1 MKGSKKI
8 LALAAALSLTLGGWS
23 SGATPAGIGGEAG
36 LSAGTGMAKATPQ
49 VSTKPRIPD
58 VTPPGEASGLE
69 AAYAN
74 GVIRLSWRP
83 PADKDYAYANLY
95 VKKPGASDFEL
106 HEAGI
111 APVRAGGEGPSS
123 LSLPAPFAGS
133 TGLAQTYELA
143 ATLMGL
149 YEMKLTS
156 MDQSGNESAGTL
168 ASALAEPAAAEHAEV
183 MDADAIAQAS
193 DLIVTWAD
201 PVDARFRHVQVRIA
215 ATEDGAYDRSFRVAK
230 GEQRLIVPGLT
241 AGDYTIEITA
251 YDAYERASPVVRLS
265 TSSVDVT
272 PPAESM
278 ALRAED
284 LAGSAKLTWTPPS
297 ADGDYAG
304 SRLYVQYPGQTE
316 YRRVAADLVD
326 GSYAIPGLRGGTHQF
341 KLTSVDPAGNESA
354 GAIVALEIGDYEAPP
369 PVSAATV
376 AQQGPRI
383 ELAWTDP
390 SDPDLAQVRIRI
402 RSSDGAAYDRSFDVQ
417 KGVQKL
423 RSEPLPEGDYEISLT
438 ALDAAS
444 NASSPVRLSAHAL
457 ADASEPN
464 GSVSQA
470 KLLALPDFSVQASLS
485 DSQDV
490 DYYMLPLKTPSKISL
505 TLRNEVSS
513 EMELRL
519 SDASGMRVY
528 RKAVVAAGTTAQ
540 EEITLGAGNYY
551 VKISGVAVAGTPAY
565 YELEGGTGDFY
576 EPNNVREQATVLPA
590 NAIRTIST
598 IDRPEDVDWYRI
610 DADRTGPMSVQL
622 RNLPLGTNYDLYLTD
637 EAGTALGESRSLIGS
652 QETITFNATASRHY
666 YVYVQAASGYSL
678 FPYTLETTNREPDAL
693 EPNDTPA
700 SATAVYEPYAIE
712 LQKHGSIHYGGDSDY
727 YRFEVAKAAEP
738 FSFTVPA
745 NVSLQLLDA
754 EASPYGVQPVIYGQN
769 QVISTKLN
777 PGTYYVRVYASS
789 LVSETVPYD
798 LTFRFPAGSLPR
810 PVYTVGERE
819 QKLAAYWAPDF
830 MQDIVSVRQGGYSDM
845 FTDYFFDGQ
854 TDPSYKWFNFKSG
867 WYARPSFVYNSFQET
882 DTHCF
887 IGYYLYYPSMGFT
900 GVLLVIFKDG
910 SEYGK
915 LQLVRTKDK
924 AYSDSSQISDLDG
937 GIFRAGHRPVLSI
950 TGMQQS
956 DGFGGSGADTPT
968 ITMFKGDLRDQP
980 PGGTGIKYF
989 HGNTAMEVTD
999 LNNWA
1004 AYSYRLLPMK
1014 ELFDNDAVLD
1024 YKYKGEWWGLYPS
1037 SFGYLVGAFPW
1048 QFEHDML
1055 SDPAFYVDRK
1065 HDYMGGFSHKYL
1077 VNAYYHVGVQ
1087 YISVAGLEDMD
1098 SFPDNPKS
1106 DLIVIGDGIDKNY
1119 WKKNNVTKDQFYP
1132 ILFGEDDAQEDMDF
1146 VSPLSTRYLA
1156 KPSYAR
1162 GVHVEVAD
1170 LEDAHANNAW
1180 ETMGTFDYPLQPG
1193 EQATWIGKP
1202 LSPVD
1207 GKVLARI
1214 TFRAWRV
1221 K

>member
-1 MKGSKKI
+1 MNGSKKV

-23 SGATPAGIGGEAG
+23 AGAAPAGVGGKSEGTATPGVAVAVPR
-36 LSAGTGMAKATPQ
+36 AT
-49 VSTKPRIPD
+49 TKPRLPD
-58 VTPPGEASGLE
+58 VTPPGEALGLT

-74 GVIRLSWRP
+74 GEILLSWRLP
-83 PADKDYAYANLY
+83 TDKDYDHANLY
-95 VKKPGASDFEL
+95 VKEPGAPDFEL

-111 APVRAGGEGPSS
+111 ASEPADGDLPTSFSASS
-123 LSLPAPFAGS
+123 VGSGS
-133 TGLAQTYELA
+133 TGLMQTYALA
-143 ATLMGL
+143 APLTGL
-149 YEMKLTS
+149 YEVKLTS
-156 MDQSGNESAGTL
+156 MDRTGNESAGTL
-168 ASALAEPAAAEHAEV
+168 ASAQAAPDAQGQAAV
-183 MDADAIAQAS
+183 TDADATAQAA
-193 DLIVTWAD
+193 DFIVTWTDPAD
-201 PVDARFRHVQVRIA
+201 PGFRRVQVRIEA
-215 ATEDGAYDRSFRVAK
+215 AEGGAYDRSFLVGK
-230 GEQRLIVPGLT
+230 GEQRLIVSGLT
-241 AGDYTIEITA
+241 AGEYTVELTA
-251 YDAYERASPVVRLS
+251 YDAFERASPTVRFS
-265 TSSVDVT
+265 ASSVDVT
-272 PPAESM
+272 PPAESG

-284 LAGSAKLTWTPPS
+284 LAGTAQLTWAPPS
-297 ADGDYAG
+297 EDGDYAS
-304 SRLYVQYPGQTE
+304 SRLYVRYPGQAE
-316 YRRVAADLVD
+316 YTRLASDLAA
-326 GSYAIPGLRGGTHQF
+326 GSYEVPGLRAGAHQF

-354 GAIVALEIGDYEAPP
+354 GAIVALAIGDYEAPQ

-376 AQQGPRI
+376 ALQGPRV

-402 RSSDGAAYDRSFDVQ
+402 RSSDGAAYDRSFDLQ
-417 KGVQKL
+417 KGVQRL
-423 RSEPLPEGDYEISLT
+423 RSEALPEGDYEISLT

-444 NASSPVRLSAHAL
+444 NASSAVRLSAHAL
-457 ADASEPN
+457 ADATEPN
-464 GSVSQA
+464 GSVAEA

-485 DSQDV
+485 DAQDT
-490 DYYMLPLKTPSKISL
+490 DYYVLPLKTPSKISL
-505 TLRNEVSS
+505 TLRNEAAS

-519 SDASGMRVY
+519 SDRSGMRVY
-528 RKAVVAAGTTAQ
+528 RKAAVAAGTVAQ
-540 EEITLGAGNYY
+540 EEVTLGAGYYY
-551 VKISGVAVAGTPAY
+551 VKISGGAATGTPAY

-576 EPNNVREQATVLPA
+576 EPNNAREQATVLSA
-590 NAIRTIST
+590 NALRTIST
-598 IDRPEDVDWYRI
+598 IDRPGDVDWYRI

-622 RNLPLGTNYDLYLTD
+622 RNLPMGTNYDLYLTD
-637 EAGTALGESRSLIGS
+637 DAGTALGESRSLIGS

-666 YVYVQAASGYSL
+666 YVYVQSASGYSL

-700 SATAVYEPYAIE
+700 SATPVYEPYAIE

-738 FSFTVPA
+738 FSFTAPA

-754 EASPYGVQPVIYGQN
+754 EASPYGVQPVLYEQN

-789 LVSETVPYD
+789 LVTEPVPYD

-810 PVYTVGERE
+810 PVYTVSERE
-819 QKLAAYWAPDF
+819 QKLVAYWAPDF

-854 TDPSYKWFNFKSG
+854 TNPSYKWFNFKSG
-867 WYARPSFVYNSFQET
+867 WYNRPSVVYHSYQET

-900 GVLLVIFKDG
+900 GVMLVIYKDG

-924 AYSDSSQISDLDG
+924 AYSDNSQISDLEG
-937 GIFRAGHRPVLSI
+937 GIFRAGHRPVLSV

-956 DGFGGSGADTPT
+956 TGWGGSGPDTPT
-968 ITMFKGDLRDQP
+968 ITMFEGDLRDQP

-989 HGNTAMEVTD
+989 HGGTAMEVTD
-999 LNNWA
+999 INNWA

-1014 ELFDNDAVLD
+1014 ELFDNEAVLD
-1024 YKYKGEWWGLYPS
+1024 YEFKGVWGLYPS
-1037 SFGYLVGAFPW
+1037 SFGFVRGAFPW
-1048 QFEHDML
+1048 KYEQDML

-1065 HDYMGGFSHKYL
+1065 HDYMGGFSHKYID
-1077 VNAYYHVGVQ
+1077 NAYYHIGVQ
-1087 YISVAGLEDMD
+1087 YMSVAGLEDLD

-1106 DLIVIGDGIDKNY
+1106 DLIVIGDGINKNY

-1132 ILFGEDDAQEDMDF
+1132 IFFGEDDAQEDMDF
-1146 VSPLSTRYLA
+1146 VTPLSTRYLA

-1170 LEDAHANNAW
+1170 LEDAHANSAW

-1202 LSPVD
+1202 LSMVD